1 MNWIVYALACIFLYG
16 IMLFFIKLAS
26 GSGNP
31 IASSMF
37 FIAAQFLA
45 QIILGAY
52 LISKSELDVHPDS
65 IRYGIIGGVAAAGGT
80 ILYFLALQQA
90 PISKVAPIVNMNLV
104 FGVLLGVVL
113 LKDAMNLRVAAGI
126 ALAVV
131 SIYLLTN
138 SG

>member
-37 FIAAQFLA
+37 FIAAQFLT

-52 LISKSELDVHPDS
+52 LISKSELDVDPGS
-65 IRYGIIGGVAAAGGT
+65 IKYGIIGGIAAAGGT

-104 FGVLLGVVL
+104 FGVLLGIVL
-113 LKDAMNLRVAAGI
+113 LKDAINLRIAAGI
-126 ALAVV
+126 VLAMM

-138 SG
+138 GS

>member
-26 GSGNP
+26 GNGNP

-37 FIAAQFLA
+37 FIAAQFLV

-52 LISKSELDVHPDS
+52 LISKSELDVNPDS
-65 IRYGIIGGVAAAGGT
+65 IKYGIIGGIAAAGGT

-113 LKDAMNLRVAAGI
+113 LKDAMNLRIAAGI
-126 ALAVV
+126 ALAMM

-138 SG
+138 GS